1 MRADLSPFPS
11 DIDSPYGAPL
21 GAIQSGS
28 MITFWV
34 RLRQDGHDG
43 DWQPYRRIQANL
55 PVEAAETVYGR
66 PLETIGSHYQV
77 RALVRQAGQ
86 SAATALYDRSL

>member
-1 MRADLSPFPS
+1 
-11 DIDSPYGAPL
+11 
-21 GAIQSGS
+21 

-34 RLRQDGHDG
+34 RLRQQGHDG
-43 DWQPYRRIQANL
+43 DWQPYKRVQANS
-55 PVEAAETVYGR
+55 PIEAAQNVYGR

-77 RALVRQAGQ
+77 RARVRQAGQ